1 MTTMRERFY
10 DLAREALDE
19 DERVAVVTRA
29 RSGTTRSASIRATST
44 SASASS

>member
-10 DLAREALDE
+10 ELAREALDE
-19 DERVAVVTRA
+19 DERVAVVTA
-29 RSGTTRSASIRATST
+29 QIGTTRSASIRATST

>member
-10 DLAREALDE
+10 ELAREALDE
-19 DERVAVVTRA
+19 DERVAMVTAEIGVRDA
-29 RSGTTRSASIRATST
+29 GGIRASST